1 MKKLFDQH
9 SHDSA
14 KQVTKTYSTS
24 FYAGVRLLHSSIRQ
38 DIHNIYGFVRFADE
52 IVDTFHEFDKKEL
65 LEEFKSDTYKA
76 IDRGISLNPILNAF
90 QETVNKYA
98 IQRELIDQF
107 LYSMEMDL
115 EPLEYSEEK
124 YKEYIL
130 GSAEVVGLMCL
141 KIFVSGNV
149 EQYEALK
156 PYAMKLGSAFQKI
169 NFLRDLKADFYELGR
184 IYFPGVDCD
193 KLSLEDKLSIE
204 NEIEFEFNEALEGI
218 RKLPKRARLGVYMS
232 YKYYRSLLKKIK
244 AKTLQDLMNER
255 IRVSNNEKMVVF
267 AKSYLRNSLNVL

>member
-9 SHDSA
+9 SHESA

-52 IVDTFHEFDKKEL
+52 IVDTFHEFDKKGL

-76 IDRGISLNPILNAF
+76 IERGISLNPILNAF

-124 YKEYIL
+124 YEEYIL

-204 NEIEFEFNEALEGI
+204 NEIEIEFNEALEGI